1 MKPYDCGFFL
11 TKLPYILSSVFQNPN
26 AAYLNS
32 GPSTIPSPLN
42 IGLENSR
49 RFRALPVYSVLL
61 AYGLDG
67 FRDIFV
73 RQTRLARAVAQFLHE
88 SKDYELLQERV
99 DDPDASEYRDV
110 HISVLF
116 MANKEGLNAV
126 LAKKVNDTRKIY
138 VSGTSWKGKSAC
150 RIAVSTWKVDVERDT
165 RIIIDV
171 LNGIL
176 INE

>member
-1 MKPYDCGFFL
+1 
-11 TKLPYILSSVFQNPN
+11 VFQNPN

-61 AYGLDG
+61 AYGLSG
-67 FRDIFV
+67 FRDIFI
-73 RQTRLARAVAQFLHE
+73 RQTRLARAVAHFLQSSNE
-88 SKDYELLQERV
+88 YELLQELVV
-99 DDPDASEYRDV
+99 DDYRDI

-116 MANKEGLNAV
+116 RVKDEKLNEV
-126 LAKKVNDTRKIY
+126 LGKKINDTRKIY
-138 VSGTSWKGKSAC
+138 VSGTKWEGRPAC

-165 RIIIDV
+165 KIVVDV
-171 LNGIL
+171 LEGIIRGAEMSTL
-176 INE
+176 

>member
-1 MKPYDCGFFL
+1 M
-11 TKLPYILSSVFQNPN
+11 FQNPN

-61 AYGLDG
+61 AYGLSG
-67 FRDIFV
+67 FRDIFI
-73 RQTRLARAVAQFLHE
+73 RQTRLARAVAHFLQSSNE
-88 SKDYELLQERV
+88 YELLQELVV
-99 DDPDASEYRDV
+99 DDYRDI

-116 MANKEGLNAV
+116 RVKDEKLNEV
-126 LAKKVNDTRKIY
+126 LGKKINDTRKIY
-138 VSGTSWKGKSAC
+138 VSGTKWEGRPAC

-165 RIIIDV
+165 KIVVDV
-171 LNGIL
+171 LEGIIRGAEMSTL
-176 INE
+176 